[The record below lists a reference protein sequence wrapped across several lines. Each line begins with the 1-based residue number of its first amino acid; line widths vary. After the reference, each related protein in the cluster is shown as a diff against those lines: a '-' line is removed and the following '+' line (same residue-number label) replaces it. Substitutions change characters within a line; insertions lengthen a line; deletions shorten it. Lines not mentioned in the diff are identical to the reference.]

1 MYLGDTVGQPPKK
14 GPAQNDEIA
23 VAVDHPIPSPVGL
36 FQLGSNS
43 GENRNFFFILWH
55 YSMDTPSMSIQIPT
69 LCSRGWGSYGVPPHL
84 SQDSM
89 TTSILPK
96 GLSKYSV
103 VANDWESN
111 LKSR

>member
-43 GENRNFFFILWH
+43 GENRNFFFYFLALLYG
-55 YSMDTPSMSIQIPT
+55 YSLHVYPDT
-69 LCSRGWGSYGVPPHL
+69 
-84 SQDSM
+84 DS
-89 TTSILPK
+89 LF
-96 GLSKYSV
+96 
-103 VANDWESN
+103 
-111 LKSR
+111 

>member
-43 GENRNFFFILWH
+43 GENRNFFFLFFGITLWILH
-55 YSMDTPSMSIQIPT
+55 PCLSRYRLSVLEVGVHTESLPT
-69 LCSRGWGSYGVPPHL
+69 FRR
-84 SQDSM
+84 
-89 TTSILPK
+89 I
-96 GLSKYSV
+96 
-103 VANDWESN
+103 
-111 LKSR
+111 R